1 MRFILPLAEQL
12 DRAAAE
18 LSAARPLSSRMAL
31 ILIDNAFELMCH
43 QRCLE
48 SVSKLTLTEPIGG
61 S

>member
-43 QRCLE
+43 QRCLG
-48 SVSKLTLTEPIGG
+48 SGPIDVMC
-61 S
+61 SI

>member
-43 QRCLE
+43 QRCLG
-48 SVSKLTLTEPIGG
+48 SGPIDVMR
-61 S
+61 SI

>member
-31 ILIDNAFELMCH
+31 IL
-43 QRCLE
+43 
-48 SVSKLTLTEPIGG
+48 G
-61 S
+61 SGLIARIAL